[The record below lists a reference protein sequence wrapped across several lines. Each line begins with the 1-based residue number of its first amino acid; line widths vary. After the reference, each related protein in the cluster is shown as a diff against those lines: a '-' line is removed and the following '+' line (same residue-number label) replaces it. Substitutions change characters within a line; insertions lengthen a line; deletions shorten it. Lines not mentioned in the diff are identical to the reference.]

1 MKRFRIKTT
10 FGAYSVICFK
20 GEKLSSS
27 FNELQL
33 SLKEKGEN
41 YFFYKISLYRTAK
54 KNLLWHIKIFSSEP
68 DEDGHS
74 FTGYS
79 KRSRDILIELQN
91 FNVLFGLKLPDIND
105 AEYNKK
111 KEYKL
116 QYARN
121 IYNKTKSDCLSKVK
135 LLNFNLD

>member
-1 MKRFRIKTT
+1 MKRFRIKAT

-27 FNELQL
+27 YNELQS
-33 SLKEKGEN
+33 SLKEKGES
-41 YFFYKISLYRTAK
+41 YFFYKISLYRTER

-68 DEDGHS
+68 DENGHS
-74 FTGYS
+74 FVGYS

-105 AEYNKK
+105 PEYNKK